1 MKRSIA
7 MLLALL
13 LAFSSAALAEP
24 SVSTEEWMI
33 GETIEL
39 AKRIQALGAD
49 EAYGK
54 LYTSDEQ
61 ILSTGRT
68 AAQMTIPDAS
78 GATVAYLNLD
88 ALLMNE
94 AGVTLELSEEAEH
107 ALNAQFGSILL
118 QMSVSS
124 YGVYAVAGTSIYRA
138 EEVYPGFDAFSNALV
153 LLDCGT
159 ATVGAAFSMR
169 DNGIVTA
176 DARLL
181 PAGISAMLSAYGMPG
196 TPVDSRALPAASGEE
211 WYKAAALDA
220 AARLK
225 LLMSDALYVESMG
238 ASDESKT
245 IIDGYAAGMD
255 SDMEYILEMVLP
267 SEGFMF
273 EAAAMSEEN
282 RQLMRRRYASQAV
295 TYLLARQGT
304 ASLSAGSMMSEALYY
319 GDVSDFAD
327 RVVFVDAK
335 TFIAG
340 VAFSNMGKGVV
351 RVEVMPLP
359 ADTLKDFSETDVLD
373 IFGLAG

>member
-1 MKRSIA
+1 MKRSLA

-54 LYTSDEQ
+54 LYASDEQ

-78 GATVAYLNLD
+78 GATVAYLDLN

-94 AGVTLELSEEAEH
+94 AGFALELSGEAEH

-124 YGVYAVAGTSIYRA
+124 YGVYAAAGTSIYRA
-138 EEVYPGFDAFSNALV
+138 EEVYPGFDTFSNALV

-176 DARLL
+176 DAKLL
-181 PAGISAMLSAYGMPG
+181 PAGVSAMLSAYGMPE

-225 LLMSDALYVESMG
+225 LLMSDELYVESMG
-238 ASDESKT
+238 PSDESKT
-245 IIDGYAAGMD
+245 IIDGYAAGTD
-255 SDMEYILEMVLP
+255 SNMEYIFEMVLP

-273 EAAAMSEEN
+273 EAASMSEEN
-282 RQLMRRRYASQAV
+282 RQLVRRRYSSQAV
-295 TYLLARQGT
+295 TYLLARQGA

-319 GDVSDFAD
+319 GDVSDFSD

-340 VAFSNMGKGVV
+340 VAFSSMGKGVV
-351 RVEVMPLP
+351 RVEAMPLP
-359 ADTLKDFSETDVLD
+359 ADTLENFSETDVLD